1 MPGRLSLRLDDD
13 DQTRISPRDD
23 ARAMLTEFS
32 GEWLVYRDLAIA
44 LAAGLLI
51 GVERG
56 WTMRDENKGAR
67 VAGIRTFGLIAGLG
81 GLVALISQSLNLVIA
96 AILLTGVV
104 AMLSISHFKTIHEP
118 DGRSITNFVVSLLT
132 LCLGLLAGSGYPAL
146 AMAGAAIVTGLLSM
160 RSELHGLMRRLGP
173 TDINVMIRFALIA
186 LAVLP
191 FLPDRDFGPYEAFN
205 LQQLWFVVILVTG
218 LSFAGY
224 VANRIIGAAHGTV
237 VTAVIGGAYSSTAVT
252 ASLAQRLR
260 GEETA
265 GRTLSAGI
273 ALASSVMYIRV
284 LLLTFLLARFAFVPL
299 AMILAPA
306 ALVAAIIGLLL
317 LRRSGAA
324 RSDESVE
331 TRNPIRLLP
340 AFFFALTVAAMS
352 LAARWAEAKYG
363 SSGIAYL
370 VLIVGSFDVD
380 AAIITLGALPE
391 ETIMSDLAGFVLAMT
406 VLANMLFK
414 TGVAGFTAGWKK
426 GRAAVAALA
435 ASSLVL
441 AIAGL
446 VSFVA
451 FDIRF

>member
-1 MPGRLSLRLDDD
+1 
-13 DQTRISPRDD
+13 
-23 ARAMLTEFS
+23 MLTDFS
-32 GEWLVYRDLAIA
+32 GDWLIYRDLAIA

-56 WTMRDENKGAR
+56 WTMRDQHRGAR

-81 GLVALISQSLNLVIA
+81 GLVALIAQSLSLVIA
-96 AILLTGVV
+96 AILLTAVV
-104 AMLSISHFKTIHEP
+104 TMLSVSHFKAIHDP

-132 LCLGLLAGSGYPAL
+132 LCLGLLAGSDYPAV

-160 RSELHGLMRRLGP
+160 RSELHGLMRKLGP
-173 TDINVMIRFALIA
+173 VDINVMMRFALIA

-191 FLPDRDFGPYEAFN
+191 FLPDRDFGPYDAFN

-224 VANRIIGAAHGTV
+224 VANRIFGEAHGTV

-260 GEETA
+260 SEESNI
-265 GRTLSAGI
+265 RTLSAGI
-273 ALASSVMYIRV
+273 ALASSVMYVRV
-284 LLLTFLLARFAFVPL
+284 LLLTFVLANFAFIPL

-324 RSDESVE
+324 TTDESVK

-352 LAARWAEAKYG
+352 LAARWAEAKFG

-370 VLIVGSFDVD
+370 VLIMGSLDVD
-380 AAIITLGALPE
+380 AAIITLGALPTD
-391 ETIMSDLAGFVLAMT
+391 TILSNLAGFVLAMT
-406 VLANMLFK
+406 VLANMIFK
-414 TGVAGFTAGWKK
+414 AGVAGFTGGWKN
-426 GRAAVAALA
+426 GRSAVAALL
-435 ASSLVL
+435 ASSIVL

-446 VSFVA
+446 WSFVA
-451 FDIRF
+451 LDIRF

>member
-1 MPGRLSLRLDDD
+1 
-13 DQTRISPRDD
+13 
-23 ARAMLTEFS
+23 MLTDFS
-32 GEWLVYRDLAIA
+32 GDWLIYRDLAIA

-56 WTMRDENKGAR
+56 WTMRNRHRGAR

-81 GLVALISQSLNLVIA
+81 GLVALIAQSLSLVIA
-96 AILLTGVV
+96 AILLTAVV
-104 AMLSISHFKTIHEP
+104 AMLSVSHFKAIHDP

-132 LCLGLLAGSGYPAL
+132 LCLGLLAGSDYPAV

-160 RSELHGLMRRLGP
+160 RSELHGLMRKLGP
-173 TDINVMIRFALIA
+173 VDINVMMRFALIA

-191 FLPDRDFGPYEAFN
+191 FLPNRDFGPYDAFN

-224 VANRIIGAAHGTV
+224 VANRIFGEAHGTV

-260 GEETA
+260 SEESNI
-265 GRTLSAGI
+265 RTLSAGI
-273 ALASSVMYIRV
+273 ALASSVMYVRV
-284 LLLTFLLARFAFVPL
+284 LLLTFVLANFAFIPL
-299 AMILAPA
+299 AMILSPA

-324 RSDESVE
+324 KSDESVE

-352 LAARWAEAKYG
+352 LAARWAEAKFG

-370 VLIVGSFDVD
+370 VLIMGSLDVD
-380 AAIITLGALPE
+380 AAIITLGALPTD
-391 ETIMSDLAGFVLAMT
+391 TILSNLAGFVLAMT
-406 VLANMLFK
+406 VLANMIFK
-414 TGVAGFTAGWKK
+414 AGVAGFTAGWKN
-426 GRAAVAALA
+426 GRSAVAALL
-435 ASSLVL
+435 ASSIVL

-446 VSFVA
+446 WSFVA
-451 FDIRF
+451 LDIRF

>member
-1 MPGRLSLRLDDD
+1 
-13 DQTRISPRDD
+13 
-23 ARAMLTEFS
+23 MLTDFS
-32 GEWLVYRDLAIA
+32 GEWLIYRDLAIA

-56 WTMRDENKGAR
+56 WTMRDERKGAR
-67 VAGIRTFGLIAGLG
+67 VAGIRTFGLIAGVG
-81 GLVALISQSLNLVIA
+81 GLVALIAQSLNLIMA
-96 AILLTGVV
+96 AILLAGIVI
-104 AMLSISHFKTIHEP
+104 MLGFSHAKTIHEP

-146 AMAGAAIVTGLLSM
+146 AMAGAAITTGLLSM
-160 RSELHGLMRRLGP
+160 RSELHGFLGKLGS

-191 FLPDRDFGPYEAFN
+191 FLPNRDFGPYDAFN

-224 VANRIIGAAHGTV
+224 VANRLFGESHGTV

-260 GEETA
+260 GEDSNR
-265 GRTLSAGI
+265 RTLSAGI
-273 ALASSVMYIRV
+273 ALASAVMYVRV
-284 LLLTFLLARFAFVPL
+284 LLLTFILARFAFVPL
-299 AMILAPA
+299 AMILTPA
-306 ALVAAIIGLLL
+306 ALVAAVIGLLQ

-324 RSDESVE
+324 KTDKSVE
-331 TRNPIRLLP
+331 TRNPVRLLP

-352 LAARWAEAKYG
+352 LAARWAEAEFG
-363 SSGIAYL
+363 TSGIAYL
-370 VLIVGSFDVD
+370 VLIMGSFDVD
-380 AAIITLGALPE
+380 AAIITLGALPP
-391 ETIMSDLAGFVLAMT
+391 ETILSNLAGFVLAMT

-414 TGVAGFTAGWKK
+414 TGVAGFTAGWKN
-426 GRAAVAALA
+426 GRSAVAALV
-435 ASSLVL
+435 ASSIVL

-451 FDIRF
+451 LDIHF

>member
-1 MPGRLSLRLDDD
+1 
-13 DQTRISPRDD
+13 
-23 ARAMLTEFS
+23 MLIDMS
-32 GEWLVYRDLAIA
+32 GEWVIYRDLAIA
-44 LAAGLLI
+44 LSAGLLI

-56 WTMRDENKGAR
+56 WTMRGERSGSR

-81 GLVALISQSLNLVIA
+81 GLVALIAQSLGLLVA
-96 AILLTGVV
+96 SILLAGIVV
-104 AMLSISHFKTIHEP
+104 MVVFSHIKTIHEP

-160 RSELHGLMRRLGP
+160 RSELHGLLGKLGS

-191 FLPDRDFGPYEAFN
+191 FLPDRDFGPYQAFN

-224 VANRIIGAAHGTV
+224 VANRIFGEAHGTV

-252 ASLAQRLR
+252 AALAQRLR
-260 GEETA
+260 NEDDNM
-265 GRTLSAGI
+265 RTLSAGI
-273 ALASSVMYIRV
+273 ALASSVMYVRV
-284 LLLTFLLARFAFVPL
+284 LLLTFLLANFAFLPL
-299 AMILAPA
+299 AMILTPA
-306 ALVAAIIGLLL
+306 ALVGGIIGLLL

-324 RSDESVE
+324 KTDESVE

-352 LAARWAEAKYG
+352 LAARWAEAKFG

-370 VLIVGSFDVD
+370 ILIMGSLDVD
-380 AAIITLGALPE
+380 AAIITLGTLPT
-391 ETIMSDLAGFVLAMT
+391 ETIMANLAGFVLAMT

-414 TGVAGFTAGWKK
+414 AGVAGVSAGWKNGK
-426 GRAAVAALA
+426 SAVAALL
-435 ASSLVL
+435 ASSMVL
-441 AIAGL
+441 AGAGL
-446 VSFVA
+446 WSFLA
-451 FDIRF
+451 LDIRF

>member
-1 MPGRLSLRLDDD
+1 
-13 DQTRISPRDD
+13 
-23 ARAMLTEFS
+23 MLTEFS

-56 WTMRDENKGAR
+56 WTMRDEEEGSR

-81 GLVALISQSLNLVIA
+81 GLVALIAQSLSLVIS

-104 AMLSISHFKTIHEP
+104 TMLSISHFRTIHEP

-132 LCLGLLAGSGYPAL
+132 LCLGLVAGSGFPAL
-146 AMAGAAIVTGLLSM
+146 AMAGAAIVTGLLSL

-173 TDINVMIRFALIA
+173 TDIKVMIRFALIA

-191 FLPDRDFGPYEAFN
+191 FLPERDFGPYDAFN

-224 VANRIIGAAHGTV
+224 VANRLFGAQHGTV

-260 GEETA
+260 GEDSN

-273 ALASSVMYIRV
+273 ALASSVMYVRV
-284 LLLTFLLARFAFVPL
+284 LLLTFILARFAFVPL
-299 AMILAPA
+299 AMILTPA
-306 ALVAAIIGLLL
+306 ALVAAVIGLLL

-324 RSDESVE
+324 RTDESVE
-331 TRNPIRLLP
+331 TRNPVRLLP

-352 LAARWAEAKYG
+352 LAARWAETEFG
-363 SSGIAYL
+363 TSGIAYL
-370 VLIVGSFDVD
+370 VLIMGSFDVD
-380 AAIITLGALPE
+380 AAIITLGALPAD
-391 ETIMSDLAGFVLAMT
+391 TIMPKLAGFVLAMT

-414 TGVAGFTAGWKK
+414 AAVAGVTAGWKS
-426 GRAAVAALA
+426 GRSAVAALL
-435 ASSLVL
+435 ASSIVL
-441 AIAGL
+441 AGAGL
-446 VSFVA
+446 WSFLV

>member
-1 MPGRLSLRLDDD
+1 
-13 DQTRISPRDD
+13 
-23 ARAMLTEFS
+23 MLTDFS
-32 GEWLVYRDLAIA
+32 GEWLIYRDLAIA

-56 WTMRDENKGAR
+56 WTMRDQHRGAR

-81 GLVALISQSLNLVIA
+81 GLVALIAQSLSLIIA
-96 AILLTGVV
+96 AILLTAVV
-104 AMLSISHFKTIHEP
+104 GMLSVSHIKAIHDP

-132 LCLGLLAGSGYPAL
+132 LCLGLLAGSDYPAV
-146 AMAGAAIVTGLLSM
+146 AMASAAIVTGLLSM
-160 RSELHGLMRRLGP
+160 RSELHGLMRKLGS

-191 FLPDRDFGPYEAFN
+191 FLPNRDFGPYDAFN

-224 VANRIIGAAHGTV
+224 VANRIFGEAHGTV

-260 GEETA
+260 SEDSNI
-265 GRTLSAGI
+265 RTLSAGI
-273 ALASSVMYIRV
+273 ALASAVMYVRV
-284 LLLTFLLARFAFVPL
+284 LLLTFILAGFAFIPL

-324 RSDESVE
+324 KTDESVE
-331 TRNPIRLLP
+331 TNNPIRLLP

-352 LAARWAEAKYG
+352 LAARWAEAEFG

-370 VLIVGSFDVD
+370 VLIMGSLDVD
-380 AAIITLGALPE
+380 AAIITLGALPTD
-391 ETIMSDLAGFVLAMT
+391 TILSNPAGFVLAMT
-406 VLANMLFK
+406 VLANMIFK
-414 TGVAGFTAGWKK
+414 AGVAGFTAGWKN
-426 GRAAVAALA
+426 GRSAVAALA
-435 ASSLVL
+435 ASSIVL

-446 VSFVA
+446 WSFVA
-451 FDIRF
+451 LDIRF

>member
-1 MPGRLSLRLDDD
+1 
-13 DQTRISPRDD
+13 
-23 ARAMLTEFS
+23 MLTDFS
-32 GEWLVYRDLAIA
+32 GDWLIYRDLAIA

-56 WTMRDENKGAR
+56 WTMRDQHRGAR

-81 GLVALISQSLNLVIA
+81 GLVALIAQSLSLVIG
-96 AILLTGVV
+96 AILLAAVV
-104 AMLSISHFKTIHEP
+104 TMLSVSHFKAIHDP

-132 LCLGLLAGSGYPAL
+132 LCLGLLAGSDYPAV

-160 RSELHGLMRRLGP
+160 RSELHGLMRKLGP
-173 TDINVMIRFALIA
+173 VDINVMMRFALIA

-191 FLPDRDFGPYEAFN
+191 FLPNRDFGPYDAFN

-224 VANRIIGAAHGTV
+224 VANRIFGEAHGTV

-260 GEETA
+260 SEESNI
-265 GRTLSAGI
+265 RTLSAGI
-273 ALASSVMYIRV
+273 ALASAVMYVRV
-284 LLLTFLLARFAFVPL
+284 LLLTFVLANFAFIPL

-324 RSDESVE
+324 TTDESVK

-352 LAARWAEAKYG
+352 LAARWAEAKFG

-370 VLIVGSFDVD
+370 VLIMGSLDVD
-380 AAIITLGALPE
+380 AAIITLGALPTD
-391 ETIMSDLAGFVLAMT
+391 TILSNLAGFLLAMT
-406 VLANMLFK
+406 VLANMIFK
-414 TGVAGFTAGWKK
+414 AGVAGFTAGGKN
-426 GRAAVAALA
+426 GRSAVAALL
-435 ASSLVL
+435 ASSIVL

-446 VSFVA
+446 WSFVA
-451 FDIRF
+451 LDIRF

>member
-1 MPGRLSLRLDDD
+1 
-13 DQTRISPRDD
+13 
-23 ARAMLTEFS
+23 MLTDFS
-32 GEWLVYRDLAIA
+32 GEWLIYRDLAIA

-56 WTMRDENKGAR
+56 WTMRDVHKGAR

-81 GLVALISQSLNLVIA
+81 GLVALIAQNLSLIIA
-96 AILLTGVV
+96 AILLAGVV
-104 AMLSISHFKTIHEP
+104 IMLAISHAKTIHEP

-132 LCLGLLAGSGYPAL
+132 LCLGLVAGIGYPAM

-160 RSELHGLMRRLGP
+160 RAELHGFMRKLGP
-173 TDINVMIRFALIA
+173 TDINATIRFTLIA

-191 FLPDRDFGPYEAFN
+191 FLPNRDFGPYQAFN

-224 VANRIIGAAHGTV
+224 IANRIFGEDHGTV

-252 ASLAQRLR
+252 AALAQRLR
-260 GEETA
+260 SEDSNI
-265 GRTLSAGI
+265 RTLSAGI
-273 ALASSVMYIRV
+273 ALASAVMYVRV
-284 LLLTFLLARFAFVPL
+284 LLLTLILADFAFLPL
-299 AMILAPA
+299 AMILTPA
-306 ALVAAIIGLLL
+306 ALIAAIIGLML

-324 RSDESVE
+324 TTDESVK

-352 LAARWAEAKYG
+352 LAARWAEAKFG

-370 VLIVGSFDVD
+370 ILIMGSLDVD
-380 AAIITLGALPE
+380 AAIITLGGLPTD
-391 ETIMSDLAGFVLAMT
+391 TITSNLAGFVLAMT
-406 VLANMLFK
+406 ALANMAFK
-414 TGVAGFTAGWKK
+414 TGVAGFTAGWKN
-426 GRAAVAALA
+426 GRLAAAALG
-435 ASSLVL
+435 ASTLVL

-446 VSFVA
+446 ISFIA
-451 FDIRF
+451 LDIHF

>member
-1 MPGRLSLRLDDD
+1 
-13 DQTRISPRDD
+13 
-23 ARAMLTEFS
+23 MLTEFS
-32 GEWLVYRDLAIA
+32 GEWLIYRDLAIA

-81 GLVALISQSLNLVIA
+81 GLVALISQSLNLIIA
-96 AILLTGVV
+96 AILLAAVV
-104 AMLSISHFKTIHEP
+104 TMLSISHFKTIHDP

-160 RSELHGLMRRLGP
+160 RSELHGLMRKLGP

-191 FLPDRDFGPYEAFN
+191 FLPNRDFGPYDAFN

-224 VANRIIGAAHGTV
+224 VANRIFGESHGTV

-252 ASLAQRLR
+252 AALAQRLR
-260 GEETA
+260 NEDSSR
-265 GRTLSAGI
+265 RTLSAGI

-284 LLLTFLLARFAFVPL
+284 LLLTFILADFAFIPL
-299 AMILAPA
+299 AMILTPA
-306 ALVAAIIGLLL
+306 ALVAGIIGLLL

-324 RSDESVE
+324 KTDKTVV

-370 VLIVGSFDVD
+370 VLIVGSLDVD
-380 AAIITLGALPE
+380 AAIITLGSLPAG
-391 ETIMSDLAGFVLAMT
+391 TILSNLAGFVLAMT

-414 TGVAGFTAGWKK
+414 AGVAGVSAGWENGKS
-426 GRAAVAALA
+426 AVAALL
-435 ASSLVL
+435 ASSIVL

-446 VSFVA
+446 WSFVEL
-451 FDIRF
+451 DIRF

>member
-1 MPGRLSLRLDDD
+1 MNW
-13 DQTRISPRDD
+13 
-23 ARAMLTEFS
+23 S
-32 GEWLVYRDLAIA
+32 GEWLIYRDLAIA

-56 WTMRDENKGAR
+56 WTMRDEHRGER

-81 GLVALISQSLNLVIA
+81 GLVALIAESLSLVIA
-96 AILLTGVV
+96 GILLAGVV
-104 AMLSISHFKTIHEP
+104 TMLAISYAKTIHDP

-132 LCLGLLAGSGYPAL
+132 LCLGLLAGSGYPAV

-160 RSELHGLMRRLGP
+160 RSELHGFLRKLGS
-173 TDINVMIRFALIA
+173 TDINVMTRFALIA

-191 FLPDRDFGPYEAFN
+191 FLPARDFGPYDAFN

-224 VANRIIGAAHGTV
+224 VANRLFGEDHGTV

-260 GEETA
+260 SEDA
-265 GRTLSAGI
+265 NMRTLSAGI
-273 ALASSVMYIRV
+273 ALASSVMYVRV
-284 LLLTFLLARFAFVPL
+284 LLLTFILANFAFLPL
-299 AMILAPA
+299 AMILTPA
-306 ALVAAIIGLLL
+306 ALVAAVIGLLL

-324 RSDESVE
+324 ASDEAVE
-331 TRNPIRLLP
+331 TRNPVRLLP

-352 LAARWAEAKYG
+352 LAARWAEAKFG

-370 VLIVGSFDVD
+370 ILIMGSLDVD
-380 AAIITLGALPE
+380 AAIITLGGLPVD
-391 ETIMSDLAGFVLAMT
+391 TITANLAGFVLAMT
-406 VLANMLFK
+406 ALANMAFK

-426 GRAAVAALA
+426 GRLAAAALA
-435 ASSLVL
+435 ASTIVL

-446 VSFVA
+446 ISFVA
-451 FDIRF
+451 LDIRF

>member
-1 MPGRLSLRLDDD
+1 
-13 DQTRISPRDD
+13 
-23 ARAMLTEFS
+23 MLTDFS

-56 WTMRDENKGAR
+56 WTMRDQNRGAR

-81 GLVALISQSLNLVIA
+81 GLVALIAQSLSLIIA

-104 AMLSISHFKTIHEP
+104 TMLAFSHAKTIHDP

-132 LCLGLLAGSGYPAL
+132 LCLGLLAGSGYPAV

-160 RSELHGLMRRLGP
+160 RSELHGLMRKLGP
-173 TDINVMIRFALIA
+173 TDINVMNRFALIA

-191 FLPDRDFGPYEAFN
+191 FLPNRDFGPYDAFN

-224 VANRIIGAAHGTV
+224 VANRIFGEAHGTV

-260 GEETA
+260 NEESNI
-265 GRTLSAGI
+265 RTLSAGI
-273 ALASSVMYIRV
+273 ALASAVMYVRV
-284 LLLTFLLARFAFVPL
+284 LLLTFILADFAFIPL
-299 AMILAPA
+299 AMILTPA

-317 LRRSGAA
+317 LHRSGAA
-324 RSDESVE
+324 KSDESVE
-331 TRNPIRLLP
+331 TRNPVRLLP

-352 LAARWAEAKYG
+352 LAARWAEAEFG
-363 SSGIAYL
+363 TSGIAYL
-370 VLIVGSFDVD
+370 VLIMGSFDVD
-380 AAIITLGALPE
+380 AAIITLGALP
-391 ETIMSDLAGFVLAMT
+391 TDAILSNIAGFVLAMT
-406 VLANMLFK
+406 VLANMIFK
-414 TGVAGFTAGWKK
+414 AGVAGVSAGWKNGK
-426 GRAAVAALA
+426 SAVAALL
-435 ASSLVL
+435 SSSIVL

-446 VSFVA
+446 WSFVA
-451 FDIRF
+451 LDIHF

>member
-1 MPGRLSLRLDDD
+1 
-13 DQTRISPRDD
+13 
-23 ARAMLTEFS
+23 MLTDFS
-32 GEWLVYRDLAIA
+32 GEWLIYRDLAIA

-56 WTMRDENKGAR
+56 WTMRNQHRGAR

-81 GLVALISQSLNLVIA
+81 GLVALIAQSLSLVIA
-96 AILLTGVV
+96 AILLTAVV
-104 AMLSISHFKTIHEP
+104 TMLSVSHFKAIHDP

-132 LCLGLLAGSGYPAL
+132 LCLGLLAGSDYPAV

-160 RSELHGLMRRLGP
+160 RSELHGLMRKLGP
-173 TDINVMIRFALIA
+173 VDINVMMRFALIA

-191 FLPDRDFGPYEAFN
+191 FLPDRDFGPYDAFN

-224 VANRIIGAAHGTV
+224 VANRIFGEAHGTV

-260 GEETA
+260 SEESNI
-265 GRTLSAGI
+265 RTLSAGI

-284 LLLTFLLARFAFVPL
+284 LLLTFVLANFAFIPL
-299 AMILAPA
+299 AMILTPA

-324 RSDESVE
+324 KTDESVE

-352 LAARWAEAKYG
+352 LAARWAEAKFG

-370 VLIVGSFDVD
+370 VLIMGSLDVD
-380 AAIITLGALPE
+380 AAIITLGALPTD
-391 ETIMSDLAGFVLAMT
+391 TILSNLAGFVLAMT
-406 VLANMLFK
+406 VLANMIFK
-414 TGVAGFTAGWKK
+414 AGVAGFTAGWKN
-426 GRAAVAALA
+426 GRSAVAALL
-435 ASSLVL
+435 ASSIVL

-446 VSFVA
+446 WSFVA
-451 FDIRF
+451 LDIRF